1 MDLNIGEIVLLAVVV
16 WIVSQVLLGVMDAF
30 QIIKLT
36 ERVKLLKH
44 LDEIVHQVKIET
56 VGDME
61 YWYDETN
68 NNFLGQGKTLE
79 EVVGV
84 LKSRFPEH
92 VFLIKDKGGIAAQTN
107 WKLMNPDEFRKHTTL
122 NN

>member
-30 QIIKLT
+30 QLIKLS

-68 NNFLGQGKTLE
+68 NSFLGQGKTLD